1 MIAVRFGTTAIVV
14 PECDPMQP
22 THRPT
27 PTRSARQDGGATSE
41 EPASREPV
49 DGHALVAQLG
59 REVAAALSAAL
70 ERVNSLATSGNIS
83 RKSLRAL
90 RNELELAR
98 RVGIMGQ
105 QVNRL
110 TRGQL
115 RQSAERI
122 DLTGELRETL
132 IQHRREM
139 ESRGIEIHQSLGPA
153 QVMADPTLM
162 FTLLQTLIDWS
173 FEHARSA
180 IDFRI
185 DLTHWPVHAR
195 LGCSFWHVPQDQAA
209 DAPVDFGP
217 SPLDTMSWTLL
228 EQTAVLMGLGVIR
241 EDQPGRAQLVL
252 EFTEIVNDPVTHN
265 SAVERED
272 AQHTLVNS
280 KPLAGSH
287 LLVLAGRRETR
298 SLVKESV
305 RHMGLMVDFVQSIN
319 ECREFCQGGLPHA
332 IAYESAIGGE
342 RFEKLRAEL
351 LADMPTLVFI
361 EVSEEG
367 RGYEVRQVGDRH
379 FASVNREAL
388 VEALPAALMFELSRP
403 R

>member
-1 MIAVRFGTTAIVV
+1 MQTTH
-14 PECDPMQP
+14 DSTQ
-22 THRPT
+22 
-27 PTRSARQDGGATSE
+27 TRRTRQDDRSPSETS
-41 EPASREPV
+41 AAREPI

-110 TRGQL
+110 TRGHL
-115 RQSAERI
+115 RQSVERI
-122 DLTGELRETL
+122 DLTGELREAL

-153 QVMADPTLM
+153 QVMADPTLL

-180 IDFRI
+180 IEFRI
-185 DLTHWPVHAR
+185 DLTHWPIHAR

-217 SPLDTMSWTLL
+217 SPLDSMSWTLL
-228 EQTAVLMGLGVIR
+228 EQTAALMGLGVIR
-241 EDQPGRAQLVL
+241 DDQPGRAQLVL
-252 EFTEIVNDPVTHN
+252 EFTQIVNDPVIR
-265 SAVERED
+265 SAASERED

-298 SLVKESV
+298 SMVKESV

-342 RFEKLRAEL
+342 RFENLRAEL
-351 LADMPTLVFI
+351 LADMPTLVFVEI
-361 EVSEEG
+361 GEEG
-367 RGYEVRQVGDRH
+367 QGYEVRQVGGRH

-388 VEALPAALMFELSRP
+388 IEALPAALMFELSRS